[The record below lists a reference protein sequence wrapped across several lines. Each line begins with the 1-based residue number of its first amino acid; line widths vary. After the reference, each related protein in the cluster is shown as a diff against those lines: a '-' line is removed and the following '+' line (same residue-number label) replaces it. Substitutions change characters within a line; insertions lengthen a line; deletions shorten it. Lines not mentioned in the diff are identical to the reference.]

1 MVGTFFRSKRS
12 LVVVAAALL
21 VMGVFQTPLL
31 MARPAGITG
40 ESEGRT
46 NTHIGQQA
54 ALASSV
60 SITFTSEVSG
70 NNHAGRQAAAALN
83 DQWITDTR
91 SAGLI
96 CFYQLDSIFAGG
108 YFTYT
113 AGTQAEITGTIG
125 PFSVSISNRDM
136 TNITDVNDIGQLG
149 GDVVISSSLGKS
161 LQDSAPMPDPDP
173 AAPGGTHGWYQVS
186 DGSAWEYW
194 NENSGDTATRNGVL
208 FTFSPP
214 VPAFGAFFGDLETRT
229 DGGGTPAELR
239 YKVAGGS
246 VITQSIPTS
255 TSNQSICGSGVPGCG
270 NQTTRWIGLRGTG
283 GTVIEWVLVIVGDNN
298 QVTGGNT
305 EHISWV
311 GATVAT
317 SPSGGGTC
325 EPGTPAPTAV
335 RLVSLSATTPGS
347 PYWPITVLAL
357 SLAFGTVLVHRI
369 Q

>member
-1 MVGTFFRSKRS
+1 MPKHHFSSHTKWAYHLITFG
-12 LVVVAAALL
+12 LVCLSVATLR
-21 VMGVFQTPLL
+21 VPLL
-31 MARPAGITG
+31 MASPAGVTVTIT
-40 ESEGRT
+40 
-46 NTHIGQQA
+46 A
-54 ALASSV
+54 
-60 SITFTSEVSG
+60 EVSG

-91 SAGLI
+91 NAGLS
-96 CFYQLDSIFAGG
+96 CFYQLTSIFAGG

-136 TNITDVNDIGQLG
+136 TNIADVNDVGQLG
-149 GDVVISSSLGKS
+149 GNVEVKSSLGRS

-194 NENSGDTATRNGVL
+194 NENSGDSATRNAVL

-246 VITQSIPTS
+246 VVTQTIPTS
-255 TSNQSICGSGVPGCG
+255 TPDQSSCGSGVAGCG
-270 NQTTRWIGLRGTG
+270 NQTTRWIGLRGVG
-283 GTVIEWVLVIVGDNN
+283 GTGIEWVLVIVGDNN
-298 QVTGGNT
+298 QVNGGQT

-311 GATVAT
+311 GATVAA
-317 SPSGGGTC
+317 SPSGGGSC
-325 EPGTPAPTAV
+325 EPGDPAPTAV
-335 RLVSLSATTPGS
+335 RLVSFSATAAPS
-347 PYWPITVLAL
+347 SWPLPPLVLSVAL
-357 SLAFGTVLVHRI
+357 GTVTALAVTRMR
-369 Q
+369 